1 MGMTDFEVAEKYSSV
16 VSEMLNELPVGSR
29 VAWLGQKHPRMA
41 QDKFLYDSIMSG
53 VNNDLKHDFYDLK
66 NNESENSFE
75 WDVHS
80 EWKIEGYDLVL
91 GMRILYL
98 CDSRKLLL
106 KNLKNI
112 STTNDRVVF
121 DFMTGNPVLMNGK
134 ETFVKKNNSQ
144 TILPFF
150 PELYD
155 GDFSVQSN
163 HSDQIVLSED
173 LSKSGIKMKNVLTFR
188 DTIKRRFYTIC
199 EFGSGTD

>member
-1 MGMTDFEVAEKYSSV
+1 MGMTDFEIAEKYTSV
-16 VSEMLNELPVGSR
+16 VSEILNELPVGST

-41 QDKFLYDSIMSG
+41 EDKFLYDSIMSG
-53 VNNDLKHDFYDLK
+53 VNNNLKHDFYDLK
-66 NNESENSFE
+66 NEESESAFK
-75 WDVHS
+75 WDVHDKWDIS
-80 EWKIEGYDLVL
+80 GYDLVL

-98 CDSRKLLL
+98 CDSRQSLLE
-106 KNLKNI
+106 NLKNI
-112 STTNDRVVF
+112 TADNNRVVF

-150 PELYD
+150 PELYE

-163 HSDQIVLSED
+163 HDDQIVLSKD
-173 LSKSGIKMKNVLTFR
+173 LNRSGLKMQNIMTFR

-199 EFGSGTD
+199 EISCDA